1 MSIIFS
7 IILSA
12 NTVLSQSVIS
22 KAEFCR
28 DYIKGTLFNADT
40 SECVVVSVVT
50 DDNGND
56 QAIFET
62 YIVTDKEEE

>member
-1 MSIIFS
+1 MNLVFS
-7 IILSA
+7 IVMSA

-28 DYIKGTLFNADT
+28 DVVGGTLFNADT
-40 SECVVVSVVT
+40 DECVKVIVT
-50 DDNGND
+50 DD
-56 QAIFET
+56 QAMFET